1 MKRQFSIYGALAAI
15 ALFWGMLTGCEAD
28 DTPGGSSS
36 GEVVPVTIS
45 LQMDEVDQLTKAV
58 NESAINTLD
67 VYIVQGN
74 KTIHLTE
81 SDFDHTSWKST
92 STVELVDGQTY
103 QIYAIAN
110 ADDNNNNNPYGET
123 APDNT
128 DVNAFEW
135 LNVQSDAYM
144 PMSTTKDTTWKVS
157 STQSKYKVRLNRMVA
172 KMNVKIVDE
181 RNTKTDITSVT
192 ISDLMAGTTN
202 LYREGYGKVSL
213 PEGVATSNWE
223 WPDFTNESWID
234 DAEGNKIATYPY
246 FYLHENSGSF
256 NVSVEM
262 KNETPRSATLQRTV
276 IPRNHI
282 FPLVI
287 HIADYSL
294 TIEVKYSLAAIGT
307 LPVTKTLNTYSFALP
322 EGCTF
327 DVTITPKKGKGEW
340 NNASW
345 TVGALTG
352 SNSSIVL
359 DEDWTE
365 TTEPIMNNENTSSFS
380 FSGKVSAIHPG
391 DDYKCMIPISLTDG
405 GKEYKFT
412 IEMSTRFL
420 EDNEFTKSY
429 SVSAETEAVHID
441 L

>member
-1 MKRQFSIYGALAAI
+1 MKRQFSMYGALAAFT
-15 ALFWGMLTGCEAD
+15 LFWGMLTGCEAD

-45 LQMDEVDQLTKAV
+45 LQMDVVDQLTKAV
-58 NESAINTLD
+58 DEDAINTLD
-67 VYIVQGN
+67 VYIYNGSTVE
-74 KTIHLTE
+74 KHLTE
-81 SDFDHTSWKST
+81 TDFGDDLRAET
-92 STVELVDGQTY
+92 ELSEGQKT
-103 QIYAIAN
+103 IYAIAN
-110 ADDNNNNNPYGET
+110 AGSYGET

-128 DVNAFEW
+128 AVNAIGQW
-135 LNVQSDAYM
+135 LGADATAI
-144 PMSTTKDTTWKVS
+144 PMSSQLNTTWKVS
-157 STQSKYKVRLNRMVA
+157 KDVKEYTVKINRMVA

-181 RNTKTDITSVT
+181 RADKADDVSSVT

-213 PEGVATSNWE
+213 PTTGATISDWG
-223 WPDFTNESWID
+223 WDFTNVSWDI

-307 LPVTKTLNTYSFALP
+307 LPVTKELNTYSFALP

-359 DEDWTE
+359 DEDWK
-365 TTEPIMNNENTSSFS
+365 TTSNVDINNPYE
-380 FSGKVSAIHPG
+380 FSGMVSAIHPG
-391 DDYKCMIPISLTDG
+391 DYKCTIPISLTDG

-412 IEMSTRFL
+412 IEMSTRPL
-420 EDNEFTKSY
+420 GNNELTNTRSY

>member
-1 MKRQFSIYGALAAI
+1 MKRQFSIYGALAAFI
-15 ALFWGMLTGCEAD
+15 LFLGVLTGCEAD

-58 NESAINTLD
+58 DENTINTLD
-67 VYIVQGN
+67 VYIYNDNGTTVE
-74 KTIHLTE
+74 KHLTE
-81 SDFDHTSWKST
+81 TDFTNNVA
-92 STVELVDGQTY
+92 TVDLTTGQKT
-103 QIYAIAN
+103 IRAVAN
-110 ADDNNNNNPYGET
+110 AGENYT
-123 APDNT
+123 SS
-128 DVNAFEW
+128 F
-135 LNVQSDAYM
+135 DACTWITTHDEM
-144 PMSTTKDTTWKVS
+144 PMSTTEDTTWTVS
-157 STQSKYKVRLNRMVA
+157 STQPEYEVRLNRMVA

-181 RNTKTDITSVT
+181 RADKAEEVGDITIAKLLLAQT
-192 ISDLMAGTTN
+192 P
-202 LYREGYGKVSL
+202 LYRSAYGV
-213 PEGVATSNWE
+213 VASPSDGDDWTGKSMN
-223 WPDFTNESWID
+223 DNE
-234 DAEGNKIATYPY
+234 Y
-246 FYLHENSGSF
+246 FYLHENSGTF
-256 NVSVEM
+256 PISV
-262 KNETPRSATLQRTV
+262 TVGTASRTGNLEAN

-307 LPVTKTLNTYSFALP
+307 LPVTKELNTYSFALP

-327 DVTITPKKGKGEW
+327 DVKITPKKGEGNWE
-340 NNASW
+340 NASW
-345 TVGALTG
+345 TVGELEG

-359 DEDWTE
+359 DENWK
-365 TTEPIMNNENTSSFS
+365 TTSNVDINIPYE

-391 DDYKCMIPISLTDG
+391 DNYKCTIPISLTDG

-412 IEMSTRFL
+412 IKMSTRKL
-420 EDNEFTKSY
+420 GNEELTKSY

>member
-1 MKRQFSIYGALAAI
+1 MKRQFSIYGALAAFT
-15 ALFWGMLTGCEAD
+15 LFWGMLIGCEAD

-45 LQMDEVDQLTKAV
+45 LQMDVVDQLTKAV
-58 NESAINTLD
+58 DENTINTLD
-67 VYIVQGN
+67 VYIYNDNGTTVE
-74 KTIHLTE
+74 KHLTE
-81 SDFDHTSWKST
+81 TDFTNNVA
-92 STVELVDGQTY
+92 TVDLTTGQKT
-103 QIYAIAN
+103 IRAVAN
-110 ADDNNNNNPYGET
+110 AGKNYTSPFDACTWITNNNE
-123 APDNT
+123 
-128 DVNAFEW
+128 
-135 LNVQSDAYM
+135 M

-157 STQSKYKVRLNRMVA
+157 STQPEYEVRLNRMVA

-213 PEGVATSNWE
+213 PGDVTKSAWS
-223 WPDFTNESWID
+223 SSAIQSVL
-234 DAEGNKIATYPY
+234 GNDGEY
-246 FYLHENSGSF
+246 FYLHENSGTF
-256 NVSVEM
+256 PISV
-262 KNETPRSATLQRTV
+262 TVGTDVRTGNLEAN

-294 TIEVKYSLAAIGT
+294 TIEAKYSLAAIGT

-327 DVTITPKKGKGEW
+327 DVTIKPKKGKGEW

-345 TVGALTG
+345 TVGVPENT
-352 SNSSIVL
+352 NTSIVL
-359 DEDWTE
+359 NNSWNKTINKVITE
-365 TTEPIMNNENTSSFS
+365 SYT
-380 FSGKVSAIHPG
+380 FSGMVSAIHPG
-391 DDYKCMIPISLTDG
+391 DSYKCTIPISLTDG
-405 GKEYKFT
+405 GKKYKFT
-412 IEMSTRFL
+412 IKMSTRKL
-420 EDNEFTKSY
+420 GNEELTRSY

>member
-1 MKRQFSIYGALAAI
+1 MKRQFSIYGALAAFI
-15 ALFWGMLTGCEAD
+15 LFLGVLTGCEAD

-110 ADDNNNNNPYGET
+110 ADDNNNPYGET
-123 APDNT
+123 APANT
-128 DVNAFEW
+128 DVNAIGQW
-135 LNVQSDAYM
+135 LGADATAI
-144 PMSTTKDTTWKVS
+144 PMSSQLNTTWTVS
-157 STQSKYKVRLNRMVA
+157 KAVKEYTVEINRMVA

-307 LPVTKTLNTYSFALP
+307 LPVTKELNTYSFALP

-327 DVTITPKKGKGEW
+327 DVKITPKKGEGNWE
-340 NNASW
+340 NASW
-345 TVGALTG
+345 TVGELEG

-359 DEDWTE
+359 DENWK
-365 TTEPIMNNENTSSFS
+365 TTSNVDINIPYE
-380 FSGKVSAIHPG
+380 FSGMVSAIHPG
-391 DDYKCMIPISLTDG
+391 DSYKCTIPISLTDG
-405 GKEYKFT
+405 GKEYNFT
-412 IEMSTRFL
+412 IEMSTRPL
-420 EDNEFTKSY
+420 KDNDTKSY

>member
-58 NESAINTLD
+58 DEDAINTLD

-74 KTIHLTE
+74 QTIHLTE

-110 ADDNNNNNPYGET
+110 AENPYGET
-123 APDNT
+123 APANT
-128 DVNAFEW
+128 AVNAFNW
-135 LNVQSDAYM
+135 LDVQPDAYM

-157 STQSKYKVRLNRMVA
+157 STQPEYEVRLNRMVA

-213 PEGVATSNWE
+213 PTTGATISDWG
-223 WPDFTNESWID
+223 WDFTNVSWDI

-307 LPVTKTLNTYSFALP
+307 LPVTKELNTYSFALP

-327 DVTITPKKGKGEW
+327 DVTIKPKKGKGNWESD
-340 NNASW
+340 ASW
-345 TVGALTG
+345 TIGAPVNT
-352 SNSSIVL
+352 NTSIVL
-359 DEDWTE
+359 NNSWTE
-365 TTEPIMNNENTSSFS
+365 AINNTSIADSYT

-391 DDYKCMIPISLTDG
+391 DNYKCTIPISLTDG
-405 GKEYKFT
+405 GKEYNFT
-412 IEMSTRFL
+412 IEMSTRPL
-420 EDNEFTKSY
+420 KDGDSTKSY

>member
-1 MKRQFSIYGALAAI
+1 MKRQFSIYGALAAF

-58 NESAINTLD
+58 DEDAINTLD

-74 KTIHLTE
+74 QTVHLTE

-110 ADDNNNNNPYGET
+110 ADDNNNPYGNT
-123 APDNT
+123 APQNEEVD
-128 DVNAFEW
+128 AFDW
-135 LNVQSDAYM
+135 LGVQPNAYM
-144 PMSTTKDTTWKVS
+144 PMSTTKDTTWNVS
-157 STQSKYKVRLNRMVA
+157 SSHPEYEVRLNRMVA

-181 RNTKTDITSVT
+181 RADQTTNTVSAVT
-192 ISDLMAGTTN
+192 ISDLMIGTTN
-202 LYREGYGKVSL
+202 FYREGYGEVSL
-213 PEGVATSNWE
+213 PDNVTKSAWSPSNIQ
-223 WPDFTNESWID
+223 SVLSD
-234 DAEGNKIATYPY
+234 DGET
-246 FYLHENSGSF
+246 FYLHENSGIF
-256 NVSVEM
+256 PISV
-262 KNETPRSATLQRTV
+262 TVGTASRTGNLEAN

-307 LPVTKTLNTYSFALP
+307 LPVTKELNTYSFALP

-327 DVTITPKKGKGEW
+327 DVTITPKKGKGDW
-340 NNASW
+340 DNASW
-345 TVGALTG
+345 TVGELEG

-359 DEDWTE
+359 DENWK
-365 TTEPIMNNENTSSFS
+365 TTSNVDINNPYE

-391 DDYKCMIPISLTDG
+391 DYKCTIPISLTDG

-412 IEMSTRFL
+412 IEMSTRKL
-420 EDNEFTKSY
+420 GNEELTKSY

>member
-1 MKRQFSIYGALAAI
+1 MKRQFSIYGALAAFT
-15 ALFWGMLTGCEAD
+15 LFLGMLTGCEAD
-28 DTPGGSSS
+28 DTPGGSPS

-58 NESAINTLD
+58 LSDEQENAIKTLD
-67 VYIVQGN
+67 VYIYNG
-74 KTIHLTE
+74 
-81 SDFDHTSWKST
+81 
-92 STVELVDGQTY
+92 STVEKHLTKTDFPNNVATVDLTTGQKT
-103 QIYAIAN
+103 IRAVAN
-110 ADDNNNNNPYGET
+110 AGENYTSPFDACTWITNNNE
-123 APDNT
+123 
-128 DVNAFEW
+128 
-135 LNVQSDAYM
+135 M
-144 PMSTTKDTTWKVS
+144 PMSTTKDTTWTVS
-157 STQSKYKVRLNRMVA
+157 SSQSEYEVRLNRMVA

-181 RNTKTDITSVT
+181 RADKTTNVVSAVT

-223 WPDFTNESWID
+223 WPDFTNVLWVD
-234 DAEGNKIATYPY
+234 GTEGNRTATYPN
-246 FYLHENSGSF
+246 FYLHENSGIF
-256 NVSVEM
+256 PISV
-262 KNETPRSATLQRTV
+262 TVGTDARTATLEAK

-294 TIEVKYSLAAIGT
+294 TIEAKYSLAAIGT

-327 DVTITPKKGKGEW
+327 DVTIKPQKGKGEW

-345 TVGALTG
+345 TIGAPVNT
-352 SNSSIVL
+352 NTSIVL
-359 DEDWTE
+359 DNSWTE
-365 TTEPIMNNENTSSFS
+365 KTEAIENNGNISSFS

-391 DDYKCMIPISLTDG
+391 DYKCTIPISLTDG

-412 IEMSTRFL
+412 IEMSTRLL
-420 EDNEFTKSY
+420 EDGDTKSY

>member
-1 MKRQFSIYGALAAI
+1 MKRQFSIYGALAAFI
-15 ALFWGMLTGCEAD
+15 LFLGVLTGCEAD

-67 VYIVQGN
+67 VYIYNG
-74 KTIHLTE
+74 
-81 SDFDHTSWKST
+81 
-92 STVELVDGQTY
+92 STVEKHLTKDNFGDDLQAETTLSEGQKT
-103 QIYAIAN
+103 IYAIAN
-110 ADDNNNNNPYGET
+110 AGDSYEET
-123 APDNT
+123 APANT
-128 DVNAFEW
+128 AVNAFSW
-135 LNVQSDAYM
+135 LDVQSDAYM
-144 PMSTTKDTTWKVS
+144 PMSTTEDTTWTVS
-157 STQSKYKVRLNRMVA
+157 SSQSEYKVRLNRMVA

-181 RNTKTDITSVT
+181 RADKADDVSSVT
-192 ISDLMAGTTN
+192 ISDLMIGTTN
-202 LYREGYGKVSL
+202 LYREGYGEVSL
-213 PEGVATSNWE
+213 PDNVTKSAWSPSNIQ
-223 WPDFTNESWID
+223 SVLSD
-234 DAEGNKIATYPY
+234 DGET
-246 FYLHENSGSF
+246 FYLHENSGIF
-256 NVSVEM
+256 PISV
-262 KNETPRSATLQRTV
+262 TVGTDARTATLEAK

-294 TIEVKYSLAAIGT
+294 TIEAKYSLAAIGT

-327 DVTITPKKGKGEW
+327 DVTIKPQKGKGEW

-345 TVGALTG
+345 TIGAPVNT
-352 SNSSIVL
+352 NTSIVL
-359 DEDWTE
+359 DNSWTE
-365 TTEPIMNNENTSSFS
+365 NTEAIENNGNIFSFS

-391 DDYKCMIPISLTDG
+391 DYKCTIPISLTDG
-405 GKEYKFT
+405 GKEYNFT
-412 IEMSTRFL
+412 IEMSTRPL
-420 EDNEFTKSY
+420 KDGDSTKSY

>member
-1 MKRQFSIYGALAAI
+1 
-15 ALFWGMLTGCEAD
+15 
-28 DTPGGSSS
+28 
-36 GEVVPVTIS
+36 
-45 LQMDEVDQLTKAV
+45 
-58 NESAINTLD
+58 
-67 VYIVQGN
+67 
-74 KTIHLTE
+74 
-81 SDFDHTSWKST
+81 
-92 STVELVDGQTY
+92 
-103 QIYAIAN
+103 
-110 ADDNNNNNPYGET
+110 
-123 APDNT
+123 
-128 DVNAFEW
+128 
-135 LNVQSDAYM
+135 
-144 PMSTTKDTTWKVS
+144 
-157 STQSKYKVRLNRMVA
+157 
-172 KMNVKIVDE
+172 MNVKIVDE

-213 PEGVATSNWE
+213 PDNVTKSAWS
-223 WPDFTNESWID
+223 PSAIQSVLSD
-234 DAEGNKIATYPY
+234 DGET

-294 TIEVKYSLAAIGT
+294 TIEAKYSLAAIGT

-327 DVTITPKKGKGEW
+327 DVTIKPKKGKGEW

-345 TVGALTG
+345 TVGVPENT
-352 SNSSIVL
+352 NTSIVL
-359 DEDWTE
+359 DDPWTE
-365 TTEPIMNNENTSSFS
+365 AINNTSIAESYT
-380 FSGKVSAIHPG
+380 FSGMVSAIHPG
-391 DDYKCMIPISLTDG
+391 DDYKCTIPISLTDG

-412 IEMSTRFL
+412 IEMSTRPL
-420 EDNEFTKSY
+420 KDNDTKSY

>member
-1 MKRQFSIYGALAAI
+1 MKRQFSIYGALAAFT
-15 ALFWGMLTGCEAD
+15 LFWGMLTGCEAD

-58 NESAINTLD
+58 DEDAIKTLD
-67 VYIVQGN
+67 VYIYNGSTVE
-74 KTIHLTE
+74 KHLTE
-81 SDFDHTSWKST
+81 TDFGDDLRAETTLS
-92 STVELVDGQTY
+92 EGQKT
-103 QIYAIAN
+103 IYAIAN
-110 ADDNNNNNPYGET
+110 AGNPYGET
-123 APDNT
+123 APTNT
-128 DVNAFEW
+128 AVNAFDW
-135 LNVQSDAYM
+135 LNEPDAYM
-144 PMSTTKDTTWKVS
+144 PMSTTKDTTWNVS
-157 STQSKYKVRLNRMVA
+157 SSHSEYEVRLNRMVA

-181 RNTKTDITSVT
+181 RADKTDNVSNITIENLLLT
-192 ISDLMAGTTN
+192 QTP
-202 LYREGYGKVSL
+202 LYRSEYGVVAL
-213 PEGVATSNWE
+213 PG
-223 WPDFTNESWID
+223 
-234 DAEGNKIATYPY
+234 EGNDWKGVGMNDGEY
-246 FYLHENSGSF
+246 FYLHENSGTF
-256 NVSVEM
+256 PISV
-262 KNETPRSATLQRTV
+262 TVGTASRTGNLEAN

-294 TIEVKYSLAAIGT
+294 TIEAKYSLAAIGT

-327 DVTITPKKGKGEW
+327 DVTIKPQKGKGEW

-345 TVGALTG
+345 TIGAPVNT
-352 SNSSIVL
+352 NTSIVL
-359 DEDWTE
+359 DNSWTE
-365 TTEPIMNNENTSSFS
+365 KTEAIENNGNISSFS

-391 DDYKCMIPISLTDG
+391 DYKCTIPISLTDG

-412 IEMSTRFL
+412 IEMSTRLL
-420 EDNEFTKSY
+420 EDGDTKSY

>member
-1 MKRQFSIYGALAAI
+1 MKRQFSIYGALAAFI
-15 ALFWGMLTGCEAD
+15 LFGGMLTGCEAD

-58 NESAINTLD
+58 LSDEQENAIKTLD
-67 VYIVQGN
+67 VYIYNGTTVE
-74 KTIHLTE
+74 KHLTE
-81 SDFDHTSWKST
+81 TDFGDDLRAET
-92 STVELVDGQTY
+92 ELSEGQKT
-103 QIYAIAN
+103 IYAIAN
-110 ADDNNNNNPYGET
+110 AGNPYGESAPTNNT
-123 APDNT
+123 AVD
-128 DVNAFEW
+128 AIGQW
-135 LNVQSDAYM
+135 LGADATAI
-144 PMSTTKDTTWKVS
+144 PMSSQLNTTWTVS
-157 STQSKYKVRLNRMVA
+157 KDVKEYTVEINRMVA

-181 RNTKTDITSVT
+181 RADQTTNTVSAVT
-192 ISDLMAGTTN
+192 ISDLMIGTTN
-202 LYREGYGKVSL
+202 LYREGYGEVSL
-213 PEGVATSNWE
+213 PDNVTKSAWSPSNIQ
-223 WPDFTNESWID
+223 SVLSD
-234 DAEGNKIATYPY
+234 DGET
-246 FYLHENSGSF
+246 FYLHENSGIF
-256 NVSVEM
+256 PISV
-262 KNETPRSATLQRTV
+262 TVGTDARTATLEAK

-294 TIEVKYSLAAIGT
+294 TIEAKYSLAAIGT

-327 DVTITPKKGKGEW
+327 DVTIKPQKGKGEW

-345 TVGALTG
+345 TIGAPVNT
-352 SNSSIVL
+352 NTSIVL
-359 DEDWTE
+359 DNSWTE
-365 TTEPIMNNENTSSFS
+365 KTEAIENNGNISSFS

-391 DDYKCMIPISLTDG
+391 DYKCTIPISLTDG

-412 IEMSTRFL
+412 IEMSTRLL
-420 EDNEFTKSY
+420 EDGDTRSY

>member
-1 MKRQFSIYGALAAI
+1 MKRQFSIYGALAAFT
-15 ALFWGMLTGCEAD
+15 LFWGMLTGCEAD

-45 LQMDEVDQLTKAV
+45 LQMDEVDLLTKAV
-58 NESAINTLD
+58 DEDAINTLD
-67 VYIVQGN
+67 VYIYNGSTVE
-74 KTIHLTE
+74 KHLTE
-81 SDFDHTSWKST
+81 TDFGDDLRAETTLS
-92 STVELVDGQTY
+92 EGQKT
-103 QIYAIAN
+103 IYAIAN
-110 ADDNNNNNPYGET
+110 AGNPYEET
-123 APDNT
+123 APANT
-128 DVNAFEW
+128 AVNAIGQW
-135 LNVQSDAYM
+135 LGADATAI
-144 PMSTTKDTTWKVS
+144 PMSSQLNTTWTVS
-157 STQSKYKVRLNRMVA
+157 KAVKEYTVEINRMVA

-181 RNTKTDITSVT
+181 RADKADDVSSVT

-213 PEGVATSNWE
+213 PDNVTKSAWS
-223 WPDFTNESWID
+223 PSAIQSVLSD
-234 DAEGNKIATYPY
+234 DGET

-294 TIEVKYSLAAIGT
+294 TIEAKYSLAAIGT

-327 DVTITPKKGKGEW
+327 DVTIKPKKGKGEW

-345 TVGALTG
+345 TVGVPENT
-352 SNSSIVL
+352 NTSIVL
-359 DEDWTE
+359 DDPWTE
-365 TTEPIMNNENTSSFS
+365 AINNTSIAGSYT
-380 FSGKVSAIHPG
+380 FSGMVSAIHPG
-391 DDYKCMIPISLTDG
+391 DSYKCTIPISLTDG
-405 GKEYKFT
+405 GKEYNFT
-412 IEMSTRFL
+412 IEMSTRPL
-420 EDNEFTKSY
+420 KDGDSTKSY

>member
-1 MKRQFSIYGALAAI
+1 MKRQFSIYGALAAFT
-15 ALFWGMLTGCEAD
+15 LFWGMLTGCEAD

-58 NESAINTLD
+58 LSDEQEKVINTLD
-67 VYIVQGN
+67 VYIYNGT
-74 KTIHLTE
+74 TIEKHLTE
-81 SDFDHTSWKST
+81 TDFGGDLRAETEL
-92 STVELVDGQTY
+92 TVGQKT
-103 QIYAIAN
+103 IYAIAN
-110 ADDNNNNNPYGET
+110 AGDSYGET
-123 APDNT
+123 APANT
-128 DVNAFEW
+128 AVNAFNW
-135 LNVQSDAYM
+135 LDVQSDAYM
-144 PMSTTKDTTWKVS
+144 PMSTTKDTTWMVS
-157 STQSKYKVRLNRMVA
+157 SSQSEYEVRLNRMVA

-181 RNTKTDITSVT
+181 RADKAEEVGDITIAKLLLT
-192 ISDLMAGTTN
+192 QTP
-202 LYREGYGKVSL
+202 LYRLEYGV
-213 PEGVATSNWE
+213 VAS
-223 WPDFTNESWID
+223 PG
-234 DAEGNKIATYPY
+234 EGNDWNGVGINDGET
-246 FYLHENSGSF
+246 FYLHENSGTF
-256 NVSVEM
+256 PISV
-262 KNETPRSATLQRTV
+262 TVGTDVRTGNLEAN

-307 LPVTKTLNTYSFALP
+307 LPVTKELNTYSFALP

-359 DEDWTE
+359 DEDWE
-365 TTEPIMNNENTSSFS
+365 TTSNANINAHYE
-380 FSGKVSAIHPG
+380 FSGMVSAIHPG
-391 DDYKCMIPISLTDG
+391 DDDKCMIPISLTDG
-405 GKEYKFT
+405 ENEYPFT
-412 IEMSTRFL
+412 IEMSTRPL
-420 EDNEFTKSY
+420 GDGEYTRSY

>member
-1 MKRQFSIYGALAAI
+1 MV
-15 ALFWGMLTGCEAD
+15 
-28 DTPGGSSS
+28 SSS
-36 GEVVPVTIS
+36 QS
-45 LQMDEVDQLTKAV
+45 
-58 NESAINTLD
+58 
-67 VYIVQGN
+67 VY
-74 KTIHLTE
+74 E
-81 SDFDHTSWKST
+81 
-92 STVELVDGQTY
+92 
-103 QIYAIAN
+103 
-110 ADDNNNNNPYGET
+110 
-123 APDNT
+123 
-128 DVNAFEW
+128 
-135 LNVQSDAYM
+135 
-144 PMSTTKDTTWKVS
+144 
-157 STQSKYKVRLNRMVA
+157 VRLNRMVA

-181 RNTKTDITSVT
+181 RADKAEEVGDITIAKLLLT
-192 ISDLMAGTTN
+192 QTP
-202 LYREGYGKVSL
+202 LYRSEYGV
-213 PEGVATSNWE
+213 VAS
-223 WPDFTNESWID
+223 PG
-234 DAEGNKIATYPY
+234 EGNDWNGVGINDGET
-246 FYLHENSGSF
+246 FYLHENSGTF
-256 NVSVEM
+256 PISV
-262 KNETPRSATLQRTV
+262 TVGTDVRTGNLEAN

-307 LPVTKTLNTYSFALP
+307 LPVTKELNTYSFALP

-340 NNASW
+340 NANAKW

-405 GKEYKFT
+405 GNEYPFT

-420 EDNEFTKSY
+420 EDNEFTRSY

>member
-1 MKRQFSIYGALAAI
+1 MKRQFSIYGALAAFT
-15 ALFWGMLTGCEAD
+15 LFWGMLTGCEAD

-58 NESAINTLD
+58 LSDEQENAIKTLD
-67 VYIVQGN
+67 VYIYNDNGTTVE
-74 KTIHLTE
+74 KHLTE
-81 SDFDHTSWKST
+81 TDFGDDLRAETEL
-92 STVELVDGQTY
+92 TVGQKT
-103 QIYAIAN
+103 IRAVAN
-110 ADDNNNNNPYGET
+110 AGKNYT
-123 APDNT
+123 SS
-128 DVNAFEW
+128 F
-135 LNVQSDAYM
+135 DACTWITTHDEM
-144 PMSTTKDTTWKVS
+144 PMSTTKDTTWMVS
-157 STQSKYKVRLNRMVA
+157 SSQPEYEVRLNRMVA

-181 RNTKTDITSVT
+181 RADKTTNVVSSVT

-213 PEGVATSNWE
+213 PTNVATSPWVWN
-223 WPDFTNESWID
+223 DFTNVSWID
-234 DAEGNKIATYPY
+234 DTEGNKIATYPY
-246 FYLHENSGSF
+246 FYLHENSGIF
-256 NVSVEM
+256 PISV
-262 KNETPRSATLQRTV
+262 TVGTDARTANLEAK

-294 TIEVKYSLAAIGT
+294 TIEAKYSLAAIGT

-327 DVTITPKKGKGEW
+327 DVTIKPKKGKGEW

-345 TVGALTG
+345 TVGVPENT
-352 SNSSIVL
+352 NTSIVL
-359 DEDWTE
+359 NKSWNETINKVITE
-365 TTEPIMNNENTSSFS
+365 SYT
-380 FSGKVSAIHPG
+380 FSGMVSAIHPG
-391 DDYKCMIPISLTDG
+391 DSYKCTIPISLTDG
-405 GKEYKFT
+405 GKKYKFT
-412 IEMSTRFL
+412 IKMSTRKL
-420 EDNEFTKSY
+420 GNEELTRSY

>member
-58 NESAINTLD
+58 DEDAINTLD
-67 VYIVQGN
+67 VYIYNG
-74 KTIHLTE
+74 
-81 SDFDHTSWKST
+81 
-92 STVELVDGQTY
+92 STVEKHLTKDNFGDDLRAETTLSEGPKT
-103 QIYAIAN
+103 IYAIAN
-110 ADDNNNNNPYGET
+110 AGSYGEIV
-123 APDNT
+123 PDNT
-128 DVNAFEW
+128 AVNAIGQW
-135 LNVQSDAYM
+135 LGADATAI
-144 PMSTTKDTTWKVS
+144 PMSSQLNTTWTVS
-157 STQSKYKVRLNRMVA
+157 KDVKEYTVEINRMVA
-172 KMNVKIVDE
+172 KMNVKIMDE
-181 RNTKTDITSVT
+181 RTNPTNTVSSVT
-192 ISDLMAGTTN
+192 ISDLIVDKTN
-202 LYREGYGKVSL
+202 LYRSVKGKVIL
-213 PEGVATSNWE
+213 PTGVATSDWE
-223 WPDFTNESWID
+223 WNDLTFLNLEANSGD
-234 DAEGNKIATYPY
+234 
-246 FYLHENSGSF
+246 FYLHENSGTF
-256 NVSVEM
+256 PISV
-262 KNETPRSATLQRTV
+262 TVGTASRTGNLEAN

-327 DVTITPKKGKGEW
+327 DVKITPKKGEGNWE
-340 NNASW
+340 NASW
-345 TVGALTG
+345 TVGVPENT
-352 SNSSIVL
+352 NTSIVL
-359 DEDWTE
+359 DDPWTE
-365 TTEPIMNNENTSSFS
+365 AINNTSIAESYT

-391 DDYKCMIPISLTDG
+391 DSYKCTIPISLTDG
-405 GKEYKFT
+405 GKEYNFT
-412 IEMSTRFL
+412 IEMSTRPL
-420 EDNEFTKSY
+420 KDGDSTKSY